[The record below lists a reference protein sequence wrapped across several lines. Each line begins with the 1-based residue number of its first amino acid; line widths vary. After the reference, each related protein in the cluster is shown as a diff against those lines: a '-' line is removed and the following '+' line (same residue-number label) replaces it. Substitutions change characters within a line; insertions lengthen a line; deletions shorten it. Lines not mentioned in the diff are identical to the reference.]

1 MTKGAGVKLMRSDA
15 ERTFDAVDA
24 ENTRDFLL
32 EVLHMPFLR
41 AIDGSRVLIYSPGD
55 IGVHPRALAAAD
67 RGALG
72 PHGLALTCDDLPE
85 TTAEL
90 AAAGALLTS
99 TGWTPRLH
107 LKVTFRTT
115 PEQSVDLVAA
125 RRTD

>member
-1 MTKGAGVKLMRSDA
+1 MRAAPRTFKATDA
-15 ERTFDAVDA
+15 EHM
-24 ENTRDFLL
+24 RDFLL
-32 EVLHMPFLR
+32 DVL
-41 AIDGSRVLIYSPGD
+41 AIPCLYAANGSRTLAYSPGE
-55 IGVHPRALAAAD
+55 IGVHPRSLSAAD
-67 RGALG
+67 RRALG
-72 PHGLALTCDDLPE
+72 PQGLAITCDDLAE

-125 RRTD
+125 